1 VDQIDR
7 RVRSEASRLLFG
19 SCLRFGSDTG
29 MVDQTKVT
37 GSNGTSG
44 SPTKAV
50 AANSA
55 EFFHD
60 ITTLAELQGKL
71 FLADSQQSLHR
82 SIVPLA
88 TLIIGLVLSLSTLPL
103 ALVAIALTLVET
115 TSLSNAQ
122 AFWIAIGIGLVLGV
136 LACVIAVWRLRTS
149 FSVFQRSLNEW
160 NLNIR
165 WFRRVLKQLGKRS
178 TIRNDNETPFQ
189 CSR

>member
-1 VDQIDR
+1 
-7 RVRSEASRLLFG
+7 
-19 SCLRFGSDTG
+19 

-37 GSNGTSG
+37 ASNGTSG

-71 FLADSQQSLHR
+71 FLADAQQSFNR
-82 SIVPLA
+82 SVVPLA
-88 TLIIGLVLSLSTLPL
+88 TLITGAVLSLSTLPL
-103 ALVAIALTLVET
+103 ALVAIALTLVEMT
-115 TSLSNAQ
+115 TLSNAQ
-122 AFWIAIGIGLVLGV
+122 AFWITVAIGLVLGV

-149 FSVFQRSLNEW
+149 LSSFQRSLNEW

-178 TIRNDNETPFQ
+178 SIRDEHDVPFQ
-189 CSR
+189 RAR

>member
-1 VDQIDR
+1 
-7 RVRSEASRLLFG
+7 
-19 SCLRFGSDTG
+19 
-29 MVDQTKVT
+29 MVDETKVNT
-37 GSNGTSG
+37 SNGSSG

-71 FLADSQQSLHR
+71 FLADAQQSLNK

-88 TLIIGLVLSLSTLPL
+88 TLITGVVLSMSALPL

-122 AFWIAIGIGLVLGV
+122 AFWITVAIGLVLGV
-136 LACVIAVWRLRTS
+136 LSSVMAVRQLRTS
-149 FSVFQRSLNEW
+149 LTFFQRSLNEW

-165 WFRRVLKQLGKRS
+165 WLRRVLKQLGKRS
-178 TIRNDNETPFQ
+178 SAPNEHDIPFQ
-189 CSR
+189 RAR